1 MRTIAAALTALCLFG
16 ATACGGSDGSS
27 SGAASPE
34 EQAATDALVAMLSE
48 DPEMPL
54 SDDEA
59 RCAAGAFIREL
70 GAEAI
75 VEAIQSGDEPDF
87 ASDDE
92 MLFLNAVLDCVDLNR
107 MMMESMMADGAS
119 EEEASCIV
127 EAFGED
133 EMRDLVSMSML
144 DEDAMDEEAAMA
156 LFGTML
162 MAAST
167 CGFTG

>member
-1 MRTIAAALTALCLFG
+1 
-16 ATACGGSDGSS
+16 
-27 SGAASPE
+27 
-34 EQAATDALVAMLSE
+34 
-48 DPEMPL
+48 
-54 SDDEA
+54 
-59 RCAAGAFIREL
+59 
-70 GAEAI
+70 
-75 VEAIQSGDEPDF
+75 
-87 ASDDE
+87 
-92 MLFLNAVLDCVDLNR
+92 LNAVLDCVDLNR